1 MWLSR
6 NRILDTRVLHQ
17 LMGDSNKVSLVKT
30 LLTESNGVLRSY
42 HLGGA
47 PSQDIVTAHAWLVDQ
62 VIKAIWE
69 HHAPS
74 TEKGRSVALI
84 AVGGYGRSELHPG
97 SDIDL
102 LVLFQKAPTKT
113 QRRNTE
119 SLIRTLWDIGLTIG
133 HSVRTLR
140 DCTSQS
146 RNDVTV
152 MTNLLESRVLA
163 GDAEL
168 LSQLKLRTGIDM
180 MWPAV
185 KYLEAKIDEQSAR
198 HLRYDDTAYNLE
210 PQIKEGPGGLRDLQT
225 IGWVAHRVLNQQG
238 IRYLISYNYLT
249 EHEYRELV
257 RGRNFLWK
265 IRNALHFASGRAE
278 DRLLFDYQREI
289 AQQFGYKDTTT
300 LAVEKFMKRYYR
312 TAGEIRLLNTTV
324 LQQLQAVAKPKSKGR
339 NNKATD
345 LNRRFYMKNGLI
357 EIRDSTVFQTSPFA
371 LLEVFLLLQQ
381 HPNLKGIGVVTI
393 RSIRENLFRID
404 SEFRQDLQCRSLF
417 MEILKA
423 PLGQTRA
430 LRQMNAYGILGAYI
444 PQFGRI
450 IGQMQHDLF
459 HVYTVDAHLLFVV
472 RNLRRLEMSVHD
484 NEYPA
489 ESRLMR
495 TISKRHRLFIAALFH
510 DISKGQG
517 GDHSKLGESETFR
530 FCRKHAMSDYDCHF
544 VSWLV
549 RHHLTMSWIA
559 QREDT
564 SDVGVIDDFARLVGD
579 QEHLDNLYLL
589 TVADIR
595 GTSPHVWNDWKA
607 KLLSD
612 LYNLT
617 AQALRRDVGS
627 PLLPSERIE
636 DLKIE
641 SLTYLKDS
649 PIKQEMAES
658 VWSVME
664 DEYFLRNS
672 PAAIAWHTR
681 LLSSASIASLP
692 IVDTIDNSESGTT
705 EVFVCAPDS
714 EHLLCNVTAGFD
726 RENLNIVDAR
736 VHRTS
741 SGLVVMIFVVL
752 NIGRNKSTKPGLNTA
767 KQALRAQIINPKPGK
782 DPQQTRLSRSLQH
795 FPIDTKVTFPKP
807 KDQNKTIMVVIAQD
821 RPGLLHQVARAFIE
835 CHTHLLSAKISTFG
849 ERAEDIFYITD
860 RDGKPINNPE
870 ERNKIAET
878 VCAALPS

>member
-6 NRILDTRVLHQ
+6 NRILDTRALHK
-17 LMGDSNKVSLVKT
+17 LMGDSNRVSLVKT
-30 LLTESNGVLRSY
+30 LLSDSIGVLKNY

-47 PSQDIVTAHAWLVDQ
+47 PSQDIVTAHAWFVDQ

-74 TEKGRSVALI
+74 TEKSRSVALI

-102 LVLFQKAPTKT
+102 LVLFQKAPTKG
-113 QRRNTE
+113 QRQNTE
-119 SLIRTLWDIGLTIG
+119 SLIRTLWDVGLTIG

-140 DCTSQS
+140 DCTAQS
-146 RNDVTV
+146 RSDVTV
-152 MTNLLESRVLA
+152 MTNLLESRLLA
-163 GDAEL
+163 GNAEL
-168 LSQLKLRTGIDM
+168 LSQLKLRTAIDL
-180 MWPAV
+180 MWPAA
-185 KYLEAKIDEQSAR
+185 KYLEAKIEEQSAR

-225 IGWVAHRVLNQQG
+225 IGWVAHRVLGQQG
-238 IRYLISYNYLT
+238 LRYLISYNYLT
-249 EHEYRELV
+249 EHEYRELI

-300 LAVEKFMKRYYR
+300 LAVEKLMKRYYR

-324 LQQLQAVAKPKSKGR
+324 LQQLQAVTKPKTKGR
-339 NNKATD
+339 QNKPAN
-345 LNRRFYMKNGLI
+345 LNRRFCMKNELI
-357 EIRDSTVFQTSPFA
+357 EIRNSNVFQTSPFA

-381 HPNLKGIGVVTI
+381 HPDLKGIGVDTI

-404 SEFRQDLQCRSLF
+404 AGFRQDLRCRSLF

-472 RNLRRLEMSVHD
+472 RNLRRLELSEHD
-484 NEYPA
+484 AEYPA
-489 ESRLMR
+489 ESKLMR
-495 TISKRHRLFIAALFH
+495 TIFKRHRLFIAALFH

-517 GDHSKLGESETFR
+517 GDHSKLGESEVYQ
-530 FCRKHAMSDYDCHF
+530 FCRKHSMSDYDCHF

-617 AQALRRDVGS
+617 TQALRRDVGS
-627 PLLPSERIE
+627 PLLLSERIE
-636 DLKIE
+636 DLKSE
-641 SLTYLKDS
+641 SLTYLKDAS
-649 PIKQEMAES
+649 IKQETAES

-664 DEYFLRNS
+664 DEYFLRNP

-692 IVDTIDNSESGTT
+692 LVDTINNSESGTT

-714 EHLLCNVTAGFD
+714 ELLLCNVTAGFD

-736 VHRTS
+736 VHRTC

-752 NIGRNKSTKPGLNTA
+752 NVGPNKPTKSGLNSTK
-767 KQALRAQIINPKPGK
+767 QSLRAQIMDPMPGK
-782 DPQQTRLSRSLQH
+782 DPQRTRLSRSLLH
-795 FPIDTKVTFPKP
+795 FPIDTKVTFPKL
-807 KDQNKTIMVVIAQD
+807 KDQIKTIMVVTAQD

-835 CHTHLLSAKISTFG
+835 CKTHLVSAKISTFG
-849 ERAEDIFYITD
+849 ERVEDIFYITD
-860 RDGKPINNPE
+860 RDGQPINDPK
-870 ERNKIAET
+870 ERKQIAET

>member
-1 MWLSR
+1 MRLSR
-6 NRILDTRVLHQ
+6 NRILDTRALHRLVEDSDKVGQ
-17 LMGDSNKVSLVKT
+17 LKT
-30 LLTESNGVLRSY
+30 LLNESNDVLRSY

-62 VIKAIWE
+62 VVKAIWE

-74 TEKGRSVALI
+74 TEKGRSVALV

-113 QRRNTE
+113 QQRNTE
-119 SLIRTLWDIGLTIG
+119 SLVRTLWDVGLTIG

-140 DCTSQS
+140 DCTSQA

-152 MTNLLESRVLA
+152 MTNLLESRALA

-168 LSQLKLRTGIDM
+168 LSQLKLRTGVDM
-180 MWPAV
+180 MWPAA

-238 IRYLISYNYLT
+238 LRYLVSHNYLA
-249 EHEYRELV
+249 EHEYRELI

-300 LAVEKFMKRYYR
+300 LAVEKLMKRYYR
-312 TAGEIRLLNTTV
+312 TVGEVQLLNTTV
-324 LQQLQAVAKPKSKGR
+324 LQQLQAAAKPKTKDGK
-339 NNKATD
+339 NGATD
-345 LNRRFYMKNGLI
+345 LNRRFRTRNGLI
-357 EIRDSTVFQTSPFA
+357 EIRNSTVFQTSPFA

-381 HPNLKGIGVVTI
+381 HPDLTGISVVTI

-404 SEFRQDLQCRSLF
+404 SEFRQDLRCRSLF

-450 IGQMQHDLF
+450 KGQMQHDLF

-472 RNLRRLEMSVHD
+472 RNLRRLEMPEHD

-495 TISKRHRLFIAALFH
+495 TIFKRHRLFIAALFH

-517 GDHSKLGESETFR
+517 GDHSKLGESETYR
-530 FCRKHAMSDYDCHF
+530 FCRIHDMSDYDCHF

-549 RHHLTMSWIA
+549 RHHLTMSWTA
-559 QREDT
+559 QREDI

-607 KLLSD
+607 KLLGD
-612 LYNLT
+612 LYNAT
-617 AQALRRDVGS
+617 TQALHRDVGS

-636 DLKIE
+636 DLKSE
-641 SLTYLKDS
+641 SLTYLKDAS
-649 PIKQEMAES
+649 IKRETAES
-658 VWSVME
+658 VWSILE
-664 DEYFLRNS
+664 DEYFLRNP
-672 PAAIAWHTR
+672 PAAIAWHTS
-681 LLSSASIASLP
+681 LLSSSSIASLP
-692 IVDTIDNSESGTT
+692 IIDTIDNSESGTT

-736 VHRTS
+736 VHRTR
-741 SGLVVMIFVVL
+741 SGLVMMIFVVL
-752 NIGRNKSTKPGLNTA
+752 NVGRNKLTKRVIKST
-767 KQALRAQIINPKPGK
+767 KQALRAQIIDPKPSK
-782 DPQQTRLSRSLQH
+782 DPQRTRLSRTLQH
-795 FPIDTKVTFPKP
+795 FPIGTKVTFPKP
-807 KDQNKTIMVVIAQD
+807 RDQDKTIMVVIAQD
-821 RPGLLHQVARAFIE
+821 RPGLLHQVAKAFIA
-835 CHTHLLSAKISTFG
+835 CKTHLVSARISTFG

-860 RDGKPINNPE
+860 RDGQPINNPE
-870 ERNKIAET
+870 ERKKIAET

>member
-1 MWLSR
+1 MKDD
-6 NRILDTRVLHQ
+6 NR
-17 LMGDSNKVSLVKT
+17 VSLVKA
-30 LLTESNGVLRSY
+30 LLSQSNDVLRSY
-42 HLGGA
+42 HLSGA
-47 PSQDIVTAHAWLVDQ
+47 PSQDIVTAHAWFVDQ

-69 HHAPS
+69 YHAPS
-74 TEKGRSVALI
+74 TEKDRSVALI

-102 LVLFQKAPTKT
+102 LVLFQKAPSKT
-113 QRRNTE
+113 QRQSTE
-119 SLIRTLWDIGLTIG
+119 TLIRALWDVGLTIG
-133 HSVRTLR
+133 HSVRTIR

-152 MTNLLESRVLA
+152 MTNLLESRLLA

-180 MWPAV
+180 MWPAA
-185 KYLEAKIDEQSAR
+185 KYLEAKIDEQLTR

-225 IGWVAHRVLNQQG
+225 IGWVAHRVLSQQG
-238 IRYLISYNYLT
+238 LRYLISYNYLT
-249 EHEYRELV
+249 EHEFRQLI

-265 IRNALHFASGRAE
+265 IRNALHFASDRTE

-324 LQQLQAVAKPKSKGR
+324 LQQLQAVTKSATKDR
-339 NNKATD
+339 KNTSTD
-345 LNRRFYMKNGLI
+345 LNRRFHMKNGLI
-357 EIRDSTVFQTSPFA
+357 EINNPTVFQTSPFA
-371 LLEVFLLLQQ
+371 LLEIFSLLQL
-381 HPNLKGIGVVTI
+381 HPDLKGIGVDTI

-404 SEFRQDLQCRSLF
+404 AEFRQDLRCRSLF

-423 PLGQTRA
+423 PVGQTRA

-472 RNLRRLEMSVHD
+472 RNLRRLELTEHD
-484 NEYPA
+484 HEYPA
-489 ESRLMR
+489 DSNLMR
-495 TISKRHRLFIAALFH
+495 KIFKRHRLFIAALFH

-517 GDHSKLGESETFR
+517 GDHSKLGESEAYQ
-530 FCRKHAMSDYDCHF
+530 FCRKHSMSDYDCHF

-549 RHHLTMSWIA
+549 RHHLTMSWIG

-617 AQALRRDVGS
+617 TQALRRDVGT

-636 DLKIE
+636 DLKNE
-641 SLTYLKDS
+641 SLTYLKDVS
-649 PIKQEMAES
+649 IKQEMAEK

-681 LLSSASIASLP
+681 VLSSASIASLP
-692 IVDTIDNSESGTT
+692 IVDTINNSESGTT

-714 EHLLCNVTAGFD
+714 EHLLCDVTAGFD

-736 VHRTS
+736 VHRTC
-741 SGLVVMIFVVL
+741 SGLVVMIFIVL
-752 NIGRNKSTKPGLNTA
+752 NVGRNKPTNSSLNSI
-767 KQALRAQIINPKPGK
+767 KQALREQIIDPKPGK
-782 DPQQTRLSRSLQH
+782 DPHRTRLSRSLIH
-795 FPIDTKVTFPKP
+795 FPIDTKVTFPKQ

-821 RPGLLHQVARAFIE
+821 RPGLLHQVAKAFIE
-835 CHTHLLSAKISTFG
+835 CKTHLVSAKISTFG

-860 RDGKPINNPE
+860 RDGHPVNKPQ